1 MSCFPMHQYGCY
13 RLLSVSTMLSLCL
26 ILIPQVTANDEIPG
40 APQKR
45 PVALINGVVHS
56 VSKPTQPNA
65 VLVFEGG
72 KITQLGPG
80 QTPPATAQV
89 IDLQGQHVYPGLI
102 EAHSELGLKEISAV
116 RATVD
121 TTESGS
127 LNPNVR
133 ANISFNP
140 DSELIP
146 VTRANGV
153 LIAVAA
159 PGGGRVRG
167 QASAMQLD
175 GWTYEDMTLEASVGL
190 LINWPSPASKGS
202 KAALQ
207 SLQRL
212 FEDARAYRAARLVA
226 SQTHAF
232 DIRMESMLPVLN
244 GERPIIA
251 EANTAG
257 EIQTAVAFAAE
268 QNVRLVIFGG
278 HDAEDCAELLKRH
291 GVPVIIDSVYR
302 TPMRRHE
309 AYDTPY
315 TLPARLKATG
325 VTFCISGSRAN
336 AMGNVRNLPY
346 HASMAVAHGLNAD
359 DALRAVTLFP
369 AQILGIED
377 RVGSLEIG
385 KDATLIVTTGDPLE
399 TTTQVTHAWVRGRKV
414 QLTSRHT
421 RLNDKYRQKQLQLQ
435 QAGG

>member
-1 MSCFPMHQYGCY
+1 MSYFKLHHHG
-13 RLLSVSTMLSLCL
+13 LLSAAVLLSFSVGVLQSV
-26 ILIPQVTANDEIPG
+26 PANDEIPG
-40 APQKR
+40 APQTR
-45 PVALINGVVHS
+45 PVALINGIIHA
-56 VSKPTQPNA
+56 VSAPPQANA
-65 VLVFEGG
+65 VLVFDQG

-80 QTPPATAQV
+80 QQPPAAAQI
-89 IDLQGQHVYPGLI
+89 IDLKGQHVYPGLI

-133 ANISFNP
+133 ANVSFNP

-153 LIAVAA
+153 LVAVAA

-190 LINWPSPASKGS
+190 LINWPSPASKDS
-202 KAALQ
+202 KSELA

-226 SQTHAF
+226 PQTHAF
-232 DIRMESMLPVLN
+232 DIRMESLLPVLN

-251 EANTAG
+251 EANTAR

-268 QNVRLVIFGG
+268 QNVRLIIFGG
-278 HDAEDCAELLKRH
+278 HDAEVCAELLKLH

-315 TLPARLKATG
+315 TLPARLRAAG
-325 VTFCISGSRAN
+325 VTYCISGSRAN

-346 HASMAVAHGLNAD
+346 HAAMAVAHGLNAE